1 VFRLEAH
8 ELGAR
13 SILMRAERCE
23 HGACLL
29 SQLGTALLLL
39 AQRDAHLLEEGLLM
53 RDAIIGTHM

>member
-1 VFRLEAH
+1 
-8 ELGAR
+8 
-13 SILMRAERCE
+13 MRAERCE